1 MILVGNGFYLPTAL
15 SVGGAAAEGTLISA
29 SDLGQVFNIQ
39 TDGTLAGGNNAMNVG
54 DSLVVDIDDDGDFS
68 DEASTTQTDN
78 DRFTGSTITYADG
91 STSNATLELISL
103 SDGTQAIL
111 VNGGA
116 ANRINSASDQI
127 ESITLG
133 TFDNT
138 FPNRYN
144 QANFNNTITNTV
156 VCFCKK
162 TRVLTPSGEQE
173 IETLAIGDEVIT
185 AQDGAQKIV
194 WIGKR
199 TLSTAQLVASP
210 HLRPVRIRAGAL
222 GEGVPQTDL
231 LVSPQHRLLA
241 VSKIAERMFGQR
253 EIFFPAIKLVGAV
266 GIEQEISFAPVCY
279 VHILLE
285 KHQVIFANGAP
296 AESLLTGPNAL
307 RAITDKAR
315 QEIFEI
321 FPELEGTEQAGRSA
335 RPTVRKQALVNKLLA
350 RHQKNGKELVPI
362 EPM

>member
-15 SVGGAAAEGTLISA
+15 SVGGVDAEGTLISA
-29 SDLGQVFNIQ
+29 GDLSQVFDIQ
-39 TDGTLAGGNNAMNVG
+39 TDGSLEGGVNAMNVG
-54 DSLVVDIDDDGDFS
+54 DSIVVDTNDDGDFS
-68 DEASTTQTDN
+68 DETPTAQTDN
-78 DRFTGSTITYADG
+78 DRYTGSTITYADG

-116 ANRINSASDQI
+116 ANRINAASDQI
-127 ESITLG
+127 QSITLG
-133 TFDNT
+133 TFSNAFED
-138 FPNRYN
+138 RYN

-156 VCFCKK
+156 VCFCRK

-173 IETLAIGDEVIT
+173 IETLAVGDEVIT
-185 AQDGAQKIV
+185 AEDGARKVV
-194 WIGKR
+194 WIGER

-222 GEGVPQTDL
+222 GEGVPRTDL

-253 EIFFPAIKLVGAV
+253 EIFIPAIKLVGTA
-266 GIEQEISFAPVCY
+266 GIEEEISFAPVCY

-296 AESLLTGPNAL
+296 AESLHTGPNAL
-307 RAITDKAR
+307 RAMTDEVR
-315 QEIFEI
+315 QEILEI
-321 FPELEGTEQAGRSA
+321 FPEVEDTEQVEDLA
-335 RPTVRKQALVNKLLA
+335 RPTVCLLYTSDA
-350 RHQKNGKELVPI
+350 ADE
-362 EPM
+362 